1 MTKIIGVVVLMFSS
15 AALADNYNLLET
27 TDEARARHNAERYKE
42 YKDNNRQIPL
52 GGYSERLGDTA
63 PPGTYSPGS
72 STTHQY
78 KGGQG
83 RENSPADSLYR

>member
-1 MTKIIGVVVLMFSS
+1 MMKIFAVIIFAFSTT
-15 AALADNYNLLET
+15 AIAENYNLLET

-52 GGYSERLGDTA
+52 GGYSEKFGDTA

-83 RENSPADSLYR
+83 RQNSPADSLYR

>member
-1 MTKIIGVVVLMFSS
+1 MMKILGIVILMLSS

-72 STTHQY
+72 STSHRY
-78 KGGQG
+78 KNNTGYQSDYP
-83 RENSPADSLYR
+83 ENRR